1 MFFNKKEDLTPEVVP
16 AISNGAAENVSIPVP
31 PQPNSLKI
39 SGTEANGPR
48 QEESKSLKI
57 RIPSKSTEDGRSKSV
72 QSPVGTLKGEKRPL
86 DTLNEDKVT
95 KRVKLSDEV
104 PGGSGENQIRKGRA
118 EEIELHSLPSPSRKC
133 GANRVVQHEK
143 RPVGST
149 GVVKNGNKIE
159 DWSEVPR
166 KRDAVGKLKQVVD
179 PSGGLKLQKKAED
192 QVQASRR
199 PIDVLVRLTFFF
211 FVFSVNC
218 FYLHPKTPP
227 APLCFLGQFRIK
239 LE

>member
-1 MFFNKKEDLTPEVVP
+1 M
-16 AISNGAAENVSIPVP
+16 
-31 PQPNSLKI
+31 
-39 SGTEANGPR
+39 
-48 QEESKSLKI
+48 
-57 RIPSKSTEDGRSKSV
+57 
-72 QSPVGTLKGEKRPL
+72 
-86 DTLNEDKVT
+86 
-95 KRVKLSDEV
+95 
-104 PGGSGENQIRKGRA
+104 
-118 EEIELHSLPSPSRKC
+118 HSLPSPSRKC
-133 GANRVVQHEK
+133 GANRVVQPEK

-211 FVFSVNC
+211 LYFLLTVSTYTLRLPPPPSV
-218 FYLHPKTPP
+218 
-227 APLCFLGQFRIK
+227 FLGN
-239 LE
+239 LG